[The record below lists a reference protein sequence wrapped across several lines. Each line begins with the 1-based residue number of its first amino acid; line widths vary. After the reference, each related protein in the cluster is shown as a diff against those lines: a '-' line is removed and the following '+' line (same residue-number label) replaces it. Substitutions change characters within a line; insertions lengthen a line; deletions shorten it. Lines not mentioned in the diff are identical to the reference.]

1 MKFVCLPHA
10 TEKDWEAFAKG
21 EPEALVEEWFAYDA
35 QLRKN
40 GHWLAGGNALQ
51 SARSAKTL
59 RWKDGKVIVT
69 DGPFAETKELL
80 GGFGLLEA
88 SDMEQAVELMSK
100 HPAIRLGVVEIRPV
114 NEESLQR
121 QREWEESPKGRGVAA
136 AAQGSPGA
144 AQSTPGAAAGTAGKT
159 ERFACLGYLQE
170 GSWDSIAP
178 CEREAMMAEVIAFDG
193 ARRKSGHWISGIGLR
208 GAGTAKTLRS
218 TSGKAV
224 VTDGPYAETKEQ
236 LGGVVVNA
244 IEDMYRAVE
253 LLSTHPALRM
263 GVVIE
268 IRPIDE
274 DMKARWETKKAR
286 AHKQ

>member
-35 QLRKN
+35 ELRKN

-51 SARSAKTL
+51 SARTAKTL

-80 GGFGLLEA
+80 GGFGMLEA
-88 SDMEQAVELMSK
+88 RDMEQAVLLMSK

-121 QREWEESPKGRGVAA
+121 QCEWEESPEGRSIVAA
-136 AAQGSPGA
+136 ATCTPSAAQGTPNAVAS
-144 AQSTPGAAAGTAGKT
+144 AQGKT
-159 ERFACLGYLQE
+159 KRFACLGYIQE
-170 GSWDSIAP
+170 GNWDTIPP
-178 CEREAMMAEVIAFDG
+178 CEREAMMAEVIAFDI
-193 ARRKSGHWISGIGLR
+193 ARRRSGHWISGIGLQ
-208 GAGTAKTLRS
+208 GPGTAKTLCS
-218 TSGKAV
+218 TSGKAT

-244 IEDMYRAVE
+244 IEDMNRAVE
-253 LLSTHPALRM
+253 VLSTHPALRM

-274 DMKARWETKKAR
+274 DMKARWEAKKAR
-286 AHKQ
+286 INRG